1 MLALKQVL
9 ANNLS
14 VFSHEAR
21 LMSSDFQINVVG
33 ENHGWAN
40 ERINSA
46 IGEINRIEK
55 LLSAFGDDSW
65 ANTINRN
72 AGVQPVKVS
81 GEVFR
86 LVQRAL
92 NISALTY
99 GAFDLTYYTADKI
112 FIDYSA
118 DSASVIAPYSVT
130 KTNYQG
136 VITDAK
142 NCTVFLKEKGMRI
155 SFAAV
160 SKGYAADR
168 ARYLLQM
175 DGVNSG
181 VINFG
186 NTLLTWGT
194 QPDGQPWTMSAA
206 SPKNKNTAIAHLD
219 ITNMALATSVNNQK
233 SVKNQGAVKGGFLI
247 SDIENIHVLS
257 PSAEFA
263 DALTRPLMAMGINA
277 GLYLINQLNQ
287 VGCVFT
293 DDQHRTYTSKHIQA

>member
-14 VFSHEAR
+14 VFGHSTR
-21 LMSSDFQINVVG
+21 LMGSDFEINVVG
-33 ENHGWAN
+33 EDHAWAN

-46 IGEINRIEK
+46 INEISRVEK
-55 LLSAFGDDSW
+55 LLNAFGDDSW
-65 ANTINRN
+65 ANMINRN
-72 AGVQPVKVS
+72 AGIAPVKVS

-86 LVQRAL
+86 LVQRAID
-92 NISALTY
+92 ISALTY

-112 FIDYSA
+112 FIDHNANTS
-118 DSASVIAPYSVT
+118 SVIAPYSVT

-136 VITDAK
+136 VVSDAK

-175 DGVNSG
+175 EGVNSG
-181 VINFG
+181 VIHFG

-194 QPDGQPWTMSAA
+194 QPNSQPWTIAA
-206 SPKNKNTAIAHLD
+206 AFPQNKNTVAGQLD
-219 ITNMALATSVNNQK
+219 VTNMALATSVNNQK
-233 SVKNQGAVKGGFLI
+233 PFKKHSGLNSGFLV
-247 SDIENIHVLS
+247 SDIETIHVLS

-263 DALTRPLMAMGINA
+263 DALTRPLIAMGINA
-277 GLYLINQLNQ
+277 ALYLINRLNQ
-287 VGCVFT
+287 VGCIFT
-293 DDQHRTYTSKHIQA
+293 DDHHRVYSSRDIQA